1 MAIVFEPKQKEP
13 KLSEDMQ
20 GILRRSMG
28 ERDASDKID
37 EIYRFKYKIMR
48 MLTEDQDL
56 LRTLH
61 NDELAGADEIIN
73 GDAYRNICIFDFLKL
88 PDNKSEVKNY
98 ICFEVDNSGW
108 GETTESVITFRCVS
122 HIDDVETDWGIS
134 RHDLLA
140 AIIKNKFDWSNVF
153 GMRLIK
159 MHDLGR
165 VTDDGYYYREVAY
178 RSVEPLN
185 SYKRI
190 NQRGSR

>member
-28 ERDASDKID
+28 EKDASDKID

-98 ICFEVDNSGW
+98 ICFEVDNIGK
-108 GETTESVITFRCVS
+108 ETI
-122 HIDDVETDWGIS
+122 
-134 RHDLLA
+134 
-140 AIIKNKFDWSNVF
+140 
-153 GMRLIK
+153 
-159 MHDLGR
+159 
-165 VTDDGYYYREVAY
+165 
-178 RSVEPLN
+178 
-185 SYKRI
+185 
-190 NQRGSR
+190 